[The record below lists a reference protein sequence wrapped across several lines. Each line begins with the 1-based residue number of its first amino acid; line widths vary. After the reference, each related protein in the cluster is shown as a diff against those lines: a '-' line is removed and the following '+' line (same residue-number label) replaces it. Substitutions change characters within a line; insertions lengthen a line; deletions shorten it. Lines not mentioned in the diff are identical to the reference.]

1 MKTLKENVMSEKM
14 NWNELIS
21 DYDKEDYLGR
31 IREFPEQC
39 LKGWEIGEK
48 FNTEKFREKRFEKII
63 VNGMG
68 GSGYSGYLLQNLLK
82 DNSKIPVLVNNYYE
96 LPACADKKTLLIAIS
111 YSGNT
116 EETLSVVKQAKKKKI
131 PLIAITSGGALSE
144 IEKNFIKVPIGIQP
158 RQATG
163 YLFFSMLSVLNRL
176 KLVNVKEKE
185 VNDTE
190 RFLKKEFNSL
200 EIKAKVIAKLLF
212 GKKPVVYVTE
222 NLRAVGVRWQT
233 EFNEIGKQF
242 LHWNV
247 LPELQHNE
255 INAFNGFEESIFF
268 IIYSNNESKQMVKR
282 IQFQEKRIKM
292 LKKKVFL
299 IETKGSNLLEEL
311 WYANYLGTL
320 TSFYSAMLNK
330 KNPTPVPVIEGLKK
344 YLKK

>member
-1 MKTLKENVMSEKM
+1 MKTNFQKLIEKYDPQNYLKK
-14 NWNELIS
+14 I
-21 DYDKEDYLGR
+21 KG
-31 IREFPEQC
+31 FPEQFG
-39 LKGWEIGEK
+39 KGWELGKKIDATKFSGKK
-48 FNTEKFREKRFEKII
+48 FNKII
-63 VNGMG
+63 VSGMG
-68 GSGYSGYLLQNLLK
+68 GSGYSGHLLQNLLK
-82 DNSKIPVLVNNYYE
+82 ESSEIPVLVNNYYN
-96 LPACADKKTLLIAIS
+96 LPACADENTLLIAIS

-116 EETLSVVKQAKKKKI
+116 EETIEAVKQAKEKNV
-131 PLIAITSGGALSE
+131 PTIAITAGGKLKE
-144 IEKNFIKVPIGIQP
+144 IEKNAVIVTAGIQP

-163 YLFFSMLSVLNRL
+163 YLFSAMLSALKEL
-176 KLVNVKEKE
+176 KLTDFSEKNMLELSKFLEKEK
-185 VNDTE
+185 
-190 RFLKKEFNSL
+190 KEIA
-200 EIKAKVIAKLLF
+200 EKAKEIAEKCY
-212 GKKPVVYVTE
+212 KKTPIIYVTE
-222 NLRAVGVRWQT
+222 NLRATGIRWQT

-330 KNPTPVPVIEGLKK
+330 KNPTPVPVIEGLKN